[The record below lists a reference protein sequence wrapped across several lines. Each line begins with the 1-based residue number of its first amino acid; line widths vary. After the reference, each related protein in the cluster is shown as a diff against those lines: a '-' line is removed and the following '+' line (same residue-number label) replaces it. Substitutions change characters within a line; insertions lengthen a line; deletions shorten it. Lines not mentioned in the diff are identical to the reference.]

1 MNRLKT
7 ILTIFLVISVLTGRA
22 DDEKNLKILAQSEG
36 SITFV
41 VDENLKNVEQSF
53 FTYDGESLVE
63 RLIVDEN
70 VKYEAHHIIASSF
83 ADENK
88 LVYHGPDAFF
98 RSIVGAYAQHKS
110 VTLSP
115 DMIWLLISQGFARY
129 VNAHAE
135 ALRSQ
140 LVDHEGQVSLVVESD
155 VDVLSEKVD
164 WPKLISGFTSQ
175 IERYTQGD
183 IGKTITANFSTTG
196 LTERVASQITLMD
209 AMKSYFEYVVVY
221 IACGIPSITL
231 QGTPDDWRKV
241 MDKTR
246 RLSAYGL
253 EEWTKSLDN
262 VLRQILATAEG
273 RPNPLFWKSMVK
285 QYRPDEMQ
293 GGACDMRKPT
303 ELDGWLLKL
312 FPDENGKTLDKVA
325 HTKEMESEMVRTPF
339 KYQMIDPETGMLLNE
354 WPMELW
360 AGFIGAQEDR
370 ETNMV
375 TPKIGWMVRVTE
387 TDQETLKQM
396 KKLNDRGEINL
407 RVKEVPEVLKKLK
420 RIQSLKLEFTGEV
433 TLPEWFYDIKFEQLD
448 IRGKMSEK
456 TREMIKKRWPKASIY
471 EFLGKYRLQLD
482 NKEYKDIKVDL
493 IKMN

>member
-41 VDENLKNVEQSF
+41 VDENLKDVEQSF
-53 FTYDGESLVE
+53 FTYDGESLAE

>member
-1 MNRLKT
+1 MNQLKT
-7 ILTIFLVISVLTGRA
+7 ILIILLAFSVLTGWA
-22 DDEKNLKILAQSEG
+22 DDAKSAKILAQSEG

-41 VDENLKNVEQSF
+41 VDENLKEVDQSF
-53 FTYDGESLVE
+53 YTHDGKYLAK

-70 VKYEAHHIIASSF
+70 VKFEAHHIIASSF
-83 ADENK
+83 ADEDK
-88 LVYHGPDAFF
+88 LVYHGQDAFF
-98 RSIVGAYAQHKS
+98 RCIVEAYAQHKS

-135 ALRSQ
+135 ALRPQ
-140 LVDHEGQVSLVVESD
+140 LVDHEGQVSLVMESD
-155 VDVLSEKVD
+155 VDVLSEKAD
-164 WPKLISGFTSQ
+164 WPKLIGGFTSQ
-175 IERYTQGD
+175 IERYTTGD
-183 IGKTITANFSTTG
+183 IGNTITANFSTTG

-231 QGTPDDWRKV
+231 LGTPDDWRKV
-241 MDKTR
+241 IDKTR
-246 RLSAYGL
+246 RLSVYGL
-253 EEWTKSLDN
+253 EEWTKRLDS
-262 VLRQILATAEG
+262 VLRQILVTAKG

-285 QYRPDEMQ
+285 HHRPDEMQ

-303 ELDGWLLKL
+303 VLDGWLLRL

-339 KYQMIDPETGMLLNE
+339 KYQVIDPTTGRLLSET
-354 WPMELW
+354 PMELW

-375 TPKIGWMVRVTE
+375 TPKIGWMVRVKE
-387 TDQETLKQM
+387 SDQETLKQM
-396 KKLNDRGEINL
+396 KKLNDSGEINL
-407 RVKEVPEVLKKLK
+407 RVKEVPEVLKQLK
-420 RIQSLKLEFTGEV
+420 RIKRLELEFTGEV
-433 TLPEWFYDIKFEQLD
+433 TLPEWFYDVKIEQLD

-456 TREMIKKRWPKASIY
+456 TRMMLKKRWPKASIY
-471 EFLGKYRLQLD
+471 EFYGQYRLRLY
-482 NKEYKDIKVDL
+482 NKEYEK
-493 IKMN
+493 

>member
-22 DDEKNLKILAQSEG
+22 DDAKNLKILAQSEG

-41 VDENLKNVEQSF
+41 VDENLNDVDQSF
-53 FTYDGESLVE
+53 YTHDGKYLAR

-135 ALRSQ
+135 TLRPQ

-155 VDVLSEKVD
+155 VDVLSKKVD

-175 IERYTQGD
+175 IERYSQGD

-231 QGTPDDWRKV
+231 QGTPDDWQKV

-285 QYRPDEMQ
+285 TYRPDEMQ

-370 ETNMV
+370 ETNLV

>member
-7 ILTIFLVISVLTGRA
+7 ILTIFLGISVLTGRA

-41 VDENLKNVEQSF
+41 VDENLKDVEQSF
-53 FTYDGESLVE
+53 FTYDGESLAE

-262 VLRQILATAEG
+262 GLRQILATAEG

-312 FPDENGKTLDKVA
+312 FPDEN
-325 HTKEMESEMVRTPF
+325 
-339 KYQMIDPETGMLLNE
+339 
-354 WPMELW
+354 
-360 AGFIGAQEDR
+360 
-370 ETNMV
+370 
-375 TPKIGWMVRVTE
+375 
-387 TDQETLKQM
+387 
-396 KKLNDRGEINL
+396 
-407 RVKEVPEVLKKLK
+407 
-420 RIQSLKLEFTGEV
+420 
-433 TLPEWFYDIKFEQLD
+433 
-448 IRGKMSEK
+448 
-456 TREMIKKRWPKASIY
+456 
-471 EFLGKYRLQLD
+471 
-482 NKEYKDIKVDL
+482 
-493 IKMN
+493 

>member
-7 ILTIFLVISVLTGRA
+7 ILTILLALSVLSGWATDA
-22 DDEKNLKILAQSEG
+22 KILAQSKG

-41 VDENLKNVEQSF
+41 VDENLKDVDTFF
-53 FTYDGESLVE
+53 FTRDGKYLAQ

-70 VKYEAHHIIASSF
+70 VKYEAHNIIASSF

-88 LVYHGPDAFF
+88 LVYHGQDAFF
-98 RSIVGAYAQHKS
+98 RCIVRAYAQHKS

-135 ALRSQ
+135 ALRPQ
-140 LVDHEGQVSLVVESD
+140 LVDHEGKLSLVVESD
-155 VDVLSEKVD
+155 VDVLSEKAD

-183 IGKTITANFSTTG
+183 IGNTITANFSTTG

-209 AMKSYFEYVVVY
+209 AMKSYFEYIVIY
-221 IACGIPSITL
+221 MACGIPSITL
-231 QGTPDDWRKV
+231 QGTPDDWRMV

-253 EEWTKSLDN
+253 EEWTKSLDY
-262 VLRQILATAEG
+262 VLRQFVVTAEG
-273 RPNPLFWKSMVK
+273 RPNQQFWKSMVK

-293 GGACDMRKPT
+293 GGACDMREPT
-303 ELDGWLLKL
+303 VLDGWLLKL

-325 HTKEMESEMVRTPF
+325 HTKEMDSEMVRTPF
-339 KYQMIDPETGMLLNE
+339 KYQMIDRTTGMLLSE
-354 WPMELW
+354 TPMELW

-387 TDQETLKQM
+387 TDEETLKQM
-396 KKLNDRGEINL
+396 KKLNDEGEINL

-420 RIQSLKLEFTGEV
+420 RIESLRLEFIDEV
-433 TLPEWFYDIKFEQLD
+433 TLPDWFFDVEFKRLD
-448 IRGKMSEK
+448 ISGKMSEA
-456 TREMIKKRWPKASIY
+456 TRERLKERWPKSSIY
-471 EFLGKYRLQLD
+471 KGSEKDSEVYRFRFD
-482 NKEYKDIKVDL
+482 KNVVYINKDDFIKL
-493 IKMN
+493 

>member
-135 ALRSQ
+135 ALRPQ
-140 LVDHEGQVSLVVESD
+140 LVDHEGQISLVVESD
-155 VDVLSEKVD
+155 VDVLSQKAD
-164 WPKLISGFTSQ
+164 WPKLIGGFTSQ
-175 IERYTQGD
+175 IERYTKGD
-183 IGKTITANFSTTG
+183 IGNTITANFSTTG

>member
-41 VDENLKNVEQSF
+41 VDENLKDVEQSF
-53 FTYDGESLVE
+53 FTYDGESLAE

-370 ETNMV
+370 ETNLV

-396 KKLNDRGEINL
+396 KKLNERGEINL

-420 RIQSLKLEFTGEV
+420 RIQSLKLEFTGDV

-456 TREMIKKRWPKASIY
+456 TREMMKKRWPKASIY
-471 EFLGKYRLQLD
+471 EYLGKYRLQLD